1 MSLMFKRVHAD
12 RHYHRNSSRN
22 GHLSQGSVDSAHS
35 RASSISPIQ
44 LRVSD
49 RSRTLSQPTAPNGLQ
64 VRLRTDSKTVAER
77 PSSSLAH
84 SRPSFSS
91 HSHRVPD
98 RAVSPTSSVTSQ
110 DSVQEKKWDVQQHVR
125 ERNWNAPRPKWSLEE
140 EQAKL
145 VRRRSQ
151 VISPVSS
158 PASRH
163 RHDSAA
169 SQSGRQVVA
178 KPSSPTEARIP
189 RNSSTANNLSR
200 PTLKRSPSTSSLA
213 GRDSGILRVRPH
225 SSLALSQPSHRLETS
240 KTSPSSSHGI
250 NSNLSHRR
258 APSSPTPAIHSKG
271 ANGSVQTHIPV
282 RVKERHLNG
291 TKRTEALQREVER
304 DDGPYD
310 VPPKIS
316 VAIEPMEM
324 HDSDFSFHGEYSHK
338 ERSIRNLTLYN
349 LRGGYSG
356 VIFEAAA
363 FNWFRRSKTRYE

>member
-1 MSLMFKRVHAD
+1 MFKRVHVD

-22 GHLSQGSVDSAHS
+22 GHLSQGSVDSTHSHS

-49 RSRTLSQPTAPNGLQ
+49 RSRTLSQPTTPNGLQ
-64 VRLRTDSKTVAER
+64 ARLRTDSKTVAER
-77 PSSSLAH
+77 PYSSLAH

-91 HSHRVPD
+91 HSHHVPD
-98 RAVSPTSSVTSQ
+98 RAVSPTSSVASQ

-145 VRRRSQ
+145 ARRRSQ
-151 VISPVSS
+151 VISPVPS

-169 SQSGRQVVA
+169 SQSDRQGVT
-178 KPSSPTEARIP
+178 KPSSPTEGRIP
-189 RNSSTANNLSR
+189 RNSSTANNLST
-200 PTLKRSPSTSSLA
+200 PALKRSPSTSGLA
-213 GRDSGILRVRPH
+213 GRDSGIPRVRPH
-225 SSLALSQPSHRLETS
+225 SSLSHSQPSHRSETS
-240 KTSPSSSHGI
+240 KISPSAQGVS
-250 NSNLSHRR
+250 SNLSHRR
-258 APSSPTPAIHSKG
+258 APSSPTPAAHSKG
-271 ANGSVQTHIPV
+271 ANGTVQTHIPV

-291 TKRTEALQREVER
+291 AKRTEALQREVGREDR
-304 DDGPYD
+304 PID

-324 HDSDFSFHGEYSHK
+324 HDSDFSFHGEHSHK
-338 ERSIRNLTLYN
+338 D
-349 LRGGYSG
+349 
-356 VIFEAAA
+356 
-363 FNWFRRSKTRYE
+363 